1 MRNREGCPYG
11 MGLGVE
17 AELSG
22 DLVEH
27 VGDGV
32 EEEALAAQERECRAR
47 RRRVMVRAAPNAQPA
62 VGWK

>member
-1 MRNREGCPYG
+1 V
-11 MGLGVE
+11 GLGVE
-17 AELSG
+17 AALGG

-32 EEEALAAQERECRAR
+32 GQGALAAQERECRAR